1 MSKHKNKNN
10 FKNNFNN
17 NPYKKVLFKD
27 AIANLKRDFK
37 EAINE
42 MSDAEFIELFSF
54 YLSCIDN
61 PFNPEFME
69 DYEDDYENFTI
80 DEELPF

>member
-10 FKNNFNN
+10 FNN
-17 NPYKKVLFKD
+17 NTYKRVLFKD

-37 EAINE
+37 VAIDD
-42 MSDAEFIELFSF
+42 MSDADFIELFSF
-54 YLSCIDN
+54 YLNCTNN
-61 PFNPEFME
+61 PLNSDFMNEF
-69 DYEDDYENFTI
+69 EDDYENFTI